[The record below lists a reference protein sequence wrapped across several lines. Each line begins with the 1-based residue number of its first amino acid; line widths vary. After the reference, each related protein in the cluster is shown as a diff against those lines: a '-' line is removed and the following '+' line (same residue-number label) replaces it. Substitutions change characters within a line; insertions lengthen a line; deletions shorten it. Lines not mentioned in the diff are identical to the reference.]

1 MIEESGMKTP
11 RVLPC
16 SNFKSVR
23 RLNLRVPK
31 MISSLATIQGIRKKM
46 KSNNNNLKANTLSF
60 STTSLILPCLFCA
73 LFIEI

>member
-1 MIEESGMKTP
+1 
-11 RVLPC
+11 
-16 SNFKSVR
+16 
-23 RLNLRVPK
+23 
-31 MISSLATIQGIRKKM
+31 M